1 MGDYWTNPVRHPEDV
16 GIGHIRRTVTWADAG
31 IAAGIPIGALEA
43 GAIPLRAG
51 LVIETAFNAGT
62 TNVLVLGS
70 TLDDD
75 GLITSVNAGA
85 GVLGLKAGSGALL
98 GIPLAANT
106 VVYAKYTQSGT
117 AASAGK
123 ATLWVEYLT
132 KREIEGTAFPAN

>member
-16 GIGHIRRTVTWADAG
+16 GIGHIRRTVDWNDTG
-31 IAAGIPIGALEA
+31 IATGIPIGALEA

-62 TNVLVLGS
+62 TTVLVLGS

-85 GVLGLKAGSGALL
+85 GVLGLKTGSGALL
-98 GIPLAANT
+98 GTPLAANT
-106 VVYAKYTQSGT
+106 VVYAKYTQTGT

-123 ATLWVEYLT
+123 ATAWVEYLT
-132 KREIEGTAFPAN
+132 KREVEGTAFPA